1 MAALTPLQSI
11 TLNSSQ
17 STVTFSNI
25 DQTYTDL
32 RLVVSPFSSVNG
44 MNYSCQVGNMS
55 ANGGVDT
62 GSNYSFTNFRSGPS
76 GSAAA
81 GGRSSN
87 LTFFNNLNQGVHT
100 TYPHVYKYDF
110 MNYSNSTQYKNLLC
124 RFDENDGGSGYLATS
139 TGTWRSTNP
148 INTITLTAI
157 SGTFTAGST
166 FSLYGIRSGGTSKA
180 SGGDIVVSDGTYW
193 YHAFLRSN
201 SFTPVNS
208 LTADILVVAGG
219 AGGGGSSGGGGGAG
233 GVISF
238 TSQALAGGTP
248 YTCVVGAGGLN
259 STGYFSV
266 AGLNG
271 GNSQFGLL
279 TPAIGGGGG
288 GGNGVPALSGGSGG
302 GGSATGSNLSGGSST
317 QTSTGGTSYGNAG
330 GSGSASGP
338 YGYTGGGGG
347 GAGNNGQGGNAG
359 GAGGAGIN
367 SISWSGGTLA
377 NALSATGLGV
387 SGYIAGGG
395 TGGAQYGSGSYS
407 GGSGGGGTGGSRNVA
422 GGNATAYTGSGGGAG
437 GTGNI
442 GAPGG
447 NGAGGFIIVR
457 YSV

>member
-81 GGRSSN
+81 AGRSSN

-124 RFDENDGGSGYLATS
+124 RFDENDGGSGYLAMS

-166 FSLYGIRSGGTSKA
+166 FSLYGIRAGGTAKA

-193 YHAFLRSN
+193 YHAFLKTGV
-201 SFTPVNS
+201 FTPAIYGLS
-208 LTADILVVAGG
+208 CDILIVGGGGGG
-219 AGGGGSSGGGGGAG
+219 AGGGYVAANGGGGGAGGLLGYSSQSLTTASYSVTVGAGGSAGAGGNNAPIIAATNGGNSSFIGRGVSYVAIGGGRGGTFGNYDAGSGGSGGGGADNATSRYLGGSPTSGQGYAGANGSSYQGASGGGGGAG
-233 GVISF
+233 GAGSGSTPGIGATYN
-238 TSQALAGGTP
+238 TS
-248 YTCVVGAGGLN
+248 V
-259 STGYFSV
+259 
-266 AGLNG
+266 
-271 GNSQFGLL
+271 
-279 TPAIGGGGG
+279 
-288 GGNGVPALSGGSGG
+288 GGSSGPYSFIDAM
-302 GGSATGSNLSGGSST
+302 GSATGTGQYSS
-317 QTSTGGTSYGNAG
+317 SHYYYA
-330 GSGSASGP
+330 
-338 YGYTGGGGG
+338 GG
-347 GAGNNGQGGNAG
+347 GAG
-359 GAGGAGIN
+359 
-367 SISWSGGTLA
+367 SY
-377 NALSATGLGV
+377 LSL
-387 SGYIAGGG
+387 IH
-395 TGGAQYGSGSYS
+395 
-407 GGSGGGGTGGSRNVA
+407 
-422 GGNATAYTGSGGGAG
+422 
-437 GTGNI
+437 I
-442 GAPGG
+442 
-447 NGAGGFIIVR
+447 
-457 YSV
+457 